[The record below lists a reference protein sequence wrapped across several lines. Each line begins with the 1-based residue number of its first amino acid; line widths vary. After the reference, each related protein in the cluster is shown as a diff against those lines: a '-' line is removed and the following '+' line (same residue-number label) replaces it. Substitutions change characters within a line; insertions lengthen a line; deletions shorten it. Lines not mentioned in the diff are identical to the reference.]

1 MILNYGGDK
10 MGFKIIADYHTHT
23 NIAKGHIPLFNIIL
37 GEHAKGSIESNVK
50 AGIKKG
56 LKEIAIT
63 DHGYKHITFGMK
75 LNQYEKIRKI
85 IDDLNKSSLLK
96 ENDFKILLGVEC
108 NIVNKKGDIDI
119 KDEIIDY
126 LDLICVGY
134 HPGALQ
140 NPFIMRNYTEAAIN
154 AIKKYEIAILN
165 HPLEHVNPDIIEI
178 GRIAAL
184 RNTALEINRSHR
196 NIDVETIKKLKNMG
210 VKFSLGSDA
219 HKSEDVGDF
228 GKAYNIAVEAGL
240 TDDDIVNAD
249 GGAHKLMKLL
259 RD

>member
-1 MILNYGGDK
+1 MS
-10 MGFKIIADYHTHT
+10 FKIIADYHTHT
-23 NIAKGHIPLFNIIL
+23 NIARGHIPIFNFIL
-37 GEHAKGSIESNVK
+37 GEHAQGSIESNVK
-50 AGIKKG
+50 AGIKRG

-75 LNQYEKIRKI
+75 LNQYEQVRKV
-85 IDDLNKSSLLK
+85 IDDFNKSSLLK

-108 NIVNKKGDIDI
+108 NIVTKKGDIDI

-126 LDLICVGY
+126 LDIICLGY

-140 NPFIMRNYTEAAIN
+140 NPLLLRNYTEAAIN
-154 AIKKYEIAILN
+154 AINKYEITILN
-165 HPLEHVNPDIIEI
+165 HPVEHVNPDIIEI
-178 GRIAAL
+178 GKVAIE
-184 RNTALEINRSHR
+184 RNTALEINRSHS
-196 NIDVETIKKLKNMG
+196 NMDIETIKKLKKMG

-228 GKAYNIAVEAGL
+228 GIAYNIAVEAGL
-240 TDDDIVNAD
+240 TDDDIINAD

-259 RD
+259 K

>member
-1 MILNYGGDK
+1 MS
-10 MGFKIIADYHTHT
+10 FKIIADYHTHT
-23 NIAKGHIPLFNIIL
+23 NIAKGHIHLFNIIL
-37 GEHAKGSIESNVK
+37 GDHAKGSIESNVK

-56 LKEIAIT
+56 LKQIAIT

-75 LNQYEKIRKI
+75 LNQYKKLREV
-85 IDDLNKSSLLK
+85 IDDFNEYSFLK

-126 LDLICVGY
+126 LDIICVGY
-134 HPGALQ
+134 HPGALH
-140 NPFIMRNYTEAAIN
+140 NPLLLRNYTEAAIN

-178 GRIAAL
+178 GTVAAL
-184 RNTALEINRSHR
+184 RNTALEINRGHR
-196 NIDVETIKKLKNMG
+196 NMDIETIKKLKNMG

-219 HKSEDVGDF
+219 HKSEDVGNF

-259 RD
+259 RN

>member
-1 MILNYGGDK
+1 MS
-10 MGFKIIADYHTHT
+10 FKIIADYHTHT
-23 NIAKGHIPLFNIIL
+23 NIAKGHIPLFNIIF
-37 GEHAKGSIESNVK
+37 GEHAKGSVESNVK

-63 DHGYKHITFGMK
+63 DHGYRHSTFGMK
-75 LNQYEKIRKI
+75 LNQYKEVRKV
-85 IDDLNKSSLLK
+85 IDDFNKSSLLK
-96 ENDFKILLGVEC
+96 ENDFKILLGIEC
-108 NIVNKKGDIDI
+108 NIVTKKGDIDI

-126 LDLICVGY
+126 LDIICVGY
-134 HPGALQ
+134 HPGAVQ
-140 NPFIMRNYTEAAIN
+140 NPLLLRNYTEAAIN
-154 AIKKYEIAILN
+154 AIKKYEITILN

-178 GRIAAL
+178 GKVAAL

-196 NIDVETIKKLKNMG
+196 NMDIETIKKLKNMG

-249 GGAHKLMKLL
+249 GDAHKLMKLL
-259 RD
+259 RE